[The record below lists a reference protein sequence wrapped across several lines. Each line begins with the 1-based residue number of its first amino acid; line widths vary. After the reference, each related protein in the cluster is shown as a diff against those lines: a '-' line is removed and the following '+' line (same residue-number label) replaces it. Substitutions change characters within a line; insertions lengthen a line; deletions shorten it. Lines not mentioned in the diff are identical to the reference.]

1 MIDPRSIM
9 LRSLRYRSPT
19 NAIRESFYIR
29 GNNIFCSNPSLFEA
43 YNNDTDKSEQG
54 LDIYINSYV
63 RKVAKNGGTGR
74 RRVRGYKRK
83 SVVEN

>member
-1 MIDPRSIM
+1 MVDLRTTTL

-54 LDIYINSYV
+54 LDIY
-63 RKVAKNGGTGR
+63 
-74 RRVRGYKRK
+74 
-83 SVVEN
+83 